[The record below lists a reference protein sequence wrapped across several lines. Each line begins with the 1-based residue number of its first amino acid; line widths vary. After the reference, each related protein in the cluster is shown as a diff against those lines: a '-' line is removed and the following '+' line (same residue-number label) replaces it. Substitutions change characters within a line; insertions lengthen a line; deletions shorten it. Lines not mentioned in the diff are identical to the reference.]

1 MQHIS
6 TTPCGRRAVTPAQLR
21 RDQAL
26 RQPHA
31 GLSAD
36 KWQLFSALKTAR
48 RRFGLN
54 DRNLT
59 VLSALLSF
67 FPDRD
72 LSGCSA
78 LVVWPSNAVLS
89 ERANGIP
96 ESSLRR
102 HLQRLIEA
110 GLIARQDS
118 PNGKRYARQGPC
130 PAVFGFSLAPLLSRS
145 AEIEA
150 AAAEETLM
158 LADLR
163 ATRETVILL
172 LRDTE
177 KTLNALNAPLPDAII
192 EMRRDLRRTLPLTA
206 LKQLERLAA
215 RLCQDALLQLES
227 ATGVPV
233 SFTKSEEMSASDSQN
248 ERHNKDSTTDLYD
261 SLTTVKLIRPE
272 NVCEDQN
279 ITLNEVH
286 RACPDILPYT
296 RSGLHEWSDL
306 VAAAHF
312 AFPMMGI
319 ASATWSA
326 AERTLGPVLAALSVA
341 VILQKIEQIPNPGGY
356 LTRLMQNGTS
366 ARRLLNS
373 LSHPTRK
380 VDSCQLFKARHR
392 EPEFS

>member
-21 RDQAL
+21 RDQTL
-26 RQPHA
+26 RQPA
-31 GLSAD
+31 PGLSAD

-72 LSGCSA
+72 LSGTGA

-130 PAVFGFSLAPLLSRS
+130 PAVFGFSLAPLLTRS

-150 AAAEETLM
+150 AAAEEIRLQ
-158 LADLR
+158 AEIR
-163 ATRETVILL
+163 ALRETISLL
-172 LRDTE
+172 LRDAE
-177 KTLNALNAPLPDAII
+177 KTLDAIGQPLPEALFTA
-192 EMRRDLRRTLPLTA
+192 RRELRRNLPLALLKPLHLAAEALCNTA
-206 LKQLERLAA
+206 RQQLEVFTEASVS
-215 RLCQDALLQLES
+215 LEK
-227 ATGVPV
+227 T
-233 SFTKSEEMSASDSQN
+233 EELSASDVRN
-248 ERHNKDSTTDLYD
+248 ERHNKESNTNSYD
-261 SLTTVKLIRPE
+261 SLTAEKIAADTACTTEPE
-272 NVCEDQN
+272 V
-279 ITLNEVH
+279 TLNEV
-286 RACPDILPYT
+286 RNACPDILPYT
-296 RSGLHEWSDL
+296 RSGLNDWSDL
-306 VAAAHF
+306 IAAAHF
-312 AFPMMGI
+312 SFPMMGI
-319 ASATWSA
+319 ASATWQT
-326 AERTLGPVLAALSVA
+326 AERKLGPVLAALSIA
-341 VILQKIEQIPNPGGY
+341 VMLQKIEQIPNPGGY
-356 LTRLMQNGTS
+356 MTRLTQNGTS
-366 ARRLLNS
+366 ARRLLSS
-373 LSHPTRK
+373 LKRPVGK
-380 VDSCQLFKARHR
+380 VDSCQLFMA
-392 EPEFS
+392 